1 MPEELE
7 PQFRNDSFLFDDLIQ
22 PFNLKAGRQEGPA
35 LSGRFTKL
43 GNLTNEVIGKHKYPG
58 PVSKLVSESLA
69 LGATLAGAL
78 KFDGVFTFQ
87 IQGDGPV
94 SLVVVDISTKDEGNS
109 FQLRS
114 YAQYQ
119 SEGIVNPDLNSARDL
134 LGKGYMALTVDQGS
148 NTERYKG
155 LVELVGDSLDE
166 FTQHYFKQS
175 QQMDAA
181 IMLCSGMDKVSG
193 GWRAS
198 CIMLQRVAEE
208 NHEKLSSNDTDD
220 PWRRNM
226 ILMATGTTNEMLDP
240 DLSPKRYLYRLF
252 HEEGLR
258 VMSPRLLRSG
268 CRCNKDRLVRMLRQL
283 PKDELLELSDNGM
296 IEVTCEFC
304 SEVYLYNPISLEVS

>member
-1 MPEELE
+1 MTERLDLK
-7 PQFRNDSFLFDDLIQ
+7 FRNVSLSVDDLIQ

-43 GNLTNEVIGKHKYPG
+43 GKLPTEVIGKHKYPG

-94 SLVVVDISTKDEGNS
+94 SLVVVDVSTKDEGNS
-109 FQLRS
+109 FELRS
-114 YAQYQ
+114 YAQYR
-119 SEGIVNPDLNSARDL
+119 SDRIVSSDLNSARDL
-134 LGKGYMALTVDQGS
+134 LGEGYMALTVDQGS
-148 NTERYKG
+148 NTERYQG

-181 IMLCSGMDKVSG
+181 IMLCSELDQVSG

-208 NHEKLSSNDTDD
+208 NCEKLSSSNVDD

-226 ILMATGTTNEMLDP
+226 ILMATGTNREMLDP

-258 VMSPRLLRSG
+258 VMSPKLLRCG
-268 CRCNKDRLVRMLRQL
+268 CRCSKDRLVRMLSQL
-283 PKDELLELSDNGM
+283 PKEELLDLSDNGI

-304 SEVYLYNPISLEVS
+304 SEVYLYDPISLEVS